1 MVRDGRT
8 YAGIAIFVAFLG
20 VFAWRSQTDSRKQAP
35 PSPAASAP
43 AREEVAAPPT
53 PAPTAE
59 THKDIGV
66 LPSASAAVPL
76 DAGDDEESPFVAQEA
91 LKQAL
96 AQEGIGALPKLLAV
110 DVAKDGYAAAV
121 AIEGLGALA
130 AEATPGDRAKIRGR
144 LSEILRS
151 EEKRSGGADSRG
163 AAGNAAMAID
173 ALLAVGDGDAAKA
186 LAKELADPAI
196 PIHHGTTI
204 VLGLTKLNAA
214 EALPEIRDFAKRV
227 GNERADDDFE
237 KQVLAEATEAC
248 DKAIATFAK

>member
-1 MVRDGRT
+1 VVRNGRA

-20 VFAWRSQTDSRKQAP
+20 VFAWRTQTAP
-35 PSPAASAP
+35 NARTPAPRAP
-43 AREEVAAPPT
+43 ASEEVTVAPKEPPT
-53 PAPTAE
+53 PPSAISNDFGT
-59 THKDIGV
+59 
-66 LPSASAAVPL
+66 LPSTDAAATV
-76 DAGDDEESPFVAQEA
+76 DAGDDDENPFADQEA

-96 AQEGIGALPKLLAV
+96 AQEGLGALPKLLAV

-144 LSEILRS
+144 LTEILRS
-151 EEKRSGGADSRG
+151 EEKRSGGADNRG
-163 AAGNAAMAID
+163 AAGNASMAID

-248 DKAIATFAK
+248 DKAIAAFAK

>member
-1 MVRDGRT
+1 VVRDGRT

-20 VFAWRSQTDSRKQAP
+20 VFAWRSQTAPRKQA
-35 PSPAASAP
+35 PSPAASVP
-43 AREEVAAPPT
+43 AREEVAAPP
-53 PAPTAE
+53 PSAATAE
-59 THKDIGV
+59 IPKNVGA
-66 LPSASAAVPL
+66 LPSAAAAAV
-76 DAGDDEESPFVAQEA
+76 DAGDDEESPFAGQEA
-91 LKQAL
+91 LKEAL

-130 AEATPGDRAKIRGR
+130 PEATLGDRAKIRGR

-227 GNERADDDFE
+227 ANERADDDFE
-237 KQVLAEATEAC
+237 KQVVAEATEAC

>member
-1 MVRDGRT
+1 VVRDGRA

-20 VFAWRSQTDSRKQAP
+20 VFAWRSQTAPRKHAP
-35 PSPAASAP
+35 PLPASPEETAP
-43 AREEVAAPPT
+43 APP
-53 PAPTAE
+53 AVTAE
-59 THKDIGV
+59 IPKDLRP
-66 LPSASAAVPL
+66 LPSASAAATPPT
-76 DAGDDEESPFVAQEA
+76 DGGDDEESPFAAQEA

-144 LSEILRS
+144 LTEILRS
-151 EEKRSGGADSRG
+151 EEKRSGGADGRG

-196 PIHHGTTI
+196 PVHHGTTI

-214 EALPEIRDFAKRV
+214 ETLPEIRDFAKRV
-227 GNERADDDFE
+227 AGERADDDFE
-237 KQVLAEATEAC
+237 KQVLAEASEAC
-248 DKAIATFAK
+248 EKAIATFAR

>member
-1 MVRDGRT
+1 VLRDGRT
-8 YAGIAIFVAFLG
+8 FAGIAIFIAFLG
-20 VFAWRSQTDSRKQAP
+20 VFAWRSQTAP
-35 PSPAASAP
+35 NARTSALVPSVPASD
-43 AREEVAAPPT
+43 EVAAAPP
-53 PAPTAE
+53 PAVTAE
-59 THKDIGV
+59 TRKDLKP
-66 LPSASAAVPL
+66 LPSASAAATV
-76 DAGDDEESPFVAQEA
+76 DAGDDDENPFAGQES

-96 AQEGIGALPKLLAV
+96 AQEGLGALPKLLAV

-144 LSEILRS
+144 LTEILRS

-163 AAGNAAMAID
+163 AAGNASMAID